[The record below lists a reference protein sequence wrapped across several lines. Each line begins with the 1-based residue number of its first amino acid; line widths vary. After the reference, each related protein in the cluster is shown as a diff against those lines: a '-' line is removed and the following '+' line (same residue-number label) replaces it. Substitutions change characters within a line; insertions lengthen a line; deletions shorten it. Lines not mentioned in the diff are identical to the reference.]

1 MKDYRERARQRAAE
15 RRTSIWYK
23 VAEGENTFR
32 ILPTP
37 ESETSDPVFIEYAVH
52 RDVGPKKQYVRC
64 GKDPVSGEGRC
75 WICDSLIPKLKK
87 AGKESRVAL
96 LTSRDICA
104 VQVAKVDD
112 DGKMTG
118 PFIFNPSKTVA
129 DQLIASV
136 FGSKKRDY
144 VDPKKG
150 YNLTLSRTGTGRN
163 DTRYGIIEPD
173 QEPTPVPSELIKKLK
188 AFSDLKEIPAYDEA
202 KQKAAYT
209 GEDAVDEPDD
219 EEEEEVDAEE
229 ETEEEEEEPKKPIGK
244 KKKPAP
250 EPEEEEEEEV
260 EEVEEEEE
268 PKAKGKKKK
277 PEPEPEEEEEEDVDL
292 DDLEAEEEEEEPEP
306 EEKPKGKKKKPE
318 PEPEEEEEEVE
329 EEEEEEEEEEPEP
342 PKKSKLA
349 PKPKRKK

>member
-1 MKDYRERARQRAAE
+1 VDD
-15 RRTSIWYK
+15 
-23 VAEGENTFR
+23 EG
-32 ILPTP
+32 
-37 ESETSDPVFIEYAVH
+37 
-52 RDVGPKKQYVRC
+52 K
-64 GKDPVSGEGRC
+64 C
-75 WICDSLIPKLKK
+75 WICDILIPKLKK
-87 AGKESRVAL
+87 GGKESRVTL
-96 LTSRDICA
+96 LTARDICA

-250 EPEEEEEEEV
+250 EPEEEEEE
-260 EEVEEEEE
+260 
-268 PKAKGKKKK
+268 
-277 PEPEPEEEEEEDVDL
+277 DVDL

>member
-250 EPEEEEEEEV
+250 EPEEEEEE
-260 EEVEEEEE
+260 
-268 PKAKGKKKK
+268 
-277 PEPEPEEEEEEDVDL
+277 DVDL

-329 EEEEEEEEEEPEP
+329 EEEVEEEEEEEEPEP
-342 PKKSKLA
+342 PKKKG
-349 PKPKRKK
+349 PKKRK

>member
-250 EPEEEEEEEV
+250 EPEEEEEE
-260 EEVEEEEE
+260 
-268 PKAKGKKKK
+268 
-277 PEPEPEEEEEEDVDL
+277 DVDL